1 MLLLVLSMTP
11 LFTSCEDDDD
21 KIGTPVEHNFNL
33 YVSGAYNGRM
43 QNYLSSN
50 HFNETLILDTLNQKI
65 VIMPIEGTTDKATL
79 TYHDWTYMGM
89 NYGNL
94 VISPVTIS
102 LLYGNYMITGSCT
115 QMLGKGNRTFEA
127 KLTVDGTIGREN
139 HQCNLQLGVEMPV
152 PGNPLNFK
160 LVYEGNPVAIN

>member
-1 MLLLVLSMTP
+1 MLLLALSITP
-11 LFTSCEDDDD
+11 FFTSCEDDDD
-21 KIGTPVEHNFNL
+21 KIGTPVDHDFNL

-50 HFNETLILDTLNQKI
+50 HFNETLILDTLNQKV
-65 VIMPIEGTTDKATL
+65 VIMPIVGTTDQATL
-79 TYHDWTYMGM
+79 IYHDWTYEGM
-89 NYGNL
+89 NYGDLIFN
-94 VISPVTIS
+94 PVTIS

-160 LVYEGNPVAIN
+160 LVYDGKPVETN